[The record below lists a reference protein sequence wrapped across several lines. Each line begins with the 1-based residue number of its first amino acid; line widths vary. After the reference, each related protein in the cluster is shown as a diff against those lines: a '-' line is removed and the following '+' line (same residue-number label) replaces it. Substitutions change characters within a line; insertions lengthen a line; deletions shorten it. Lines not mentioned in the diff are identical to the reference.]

1 MKLSISNIAWN
12 LENDKVMYKYIQ
24 NSGLQGIEIAPTR
37 IFPVKPY
44 DDLKK
49 ANDFAKMLNDKYGLI
64 ISSMQSIWY
73 GKSEHIFK
81 SQEERKILID
91 YTKKA
96 IDFASSINCRNLVFG
111 CPKNRVI
118 SNENDIDIAI
128 SFFEELGRYANSKN
142 TILSIE
148 PNPTI
153 YNTNFIN
160 TTEEAF
166 KLVRLIDSEGIK
178 VNVDLGTIICN
189 NEDLCII
196 KENINLVNHIHISE
210 PYLDL
215 IKKRSIHREL
225 VDLLKESKYEKFI
238 SIEMGKRDEIDEVK
252 DTIIY
257 INEVF
262 R

>member
-12 LENDKVMYKYIQ
+12 LENDKVMYNYIQ
-24 NSGLQGIEIAPTR
+24 NSGFQGIEIAPTR
-37 IFPVKPY
+37 IFPVSPY
-44 DDLKK
+44 EDLKQ
-49 ANDFAKMLNDKYGLI
+49 ANHFANMLNDKYGLI

-73 GKSEHIFK
+73 GKSENIFK

-91 YTKKA
+91 YAKKA
-96 IDFASSINCRNLVFG
+96 IDFASLIKCRNLVFG

-118 SNENDIDIAI
+118 NNEKDIDIAI
-128 SFFEELGRYANSKN
+128 SFFKELGEYANSKN
-142 TILSIE
+142 TVLSIE

-160 TTEEAF
+160 TTDEAF
-166 KLVRLIDSEGIK
+166 KLVKLIDSEGIM

-189 NEDLCII
+189 DENLCII

-210 PYLDL
+210 PYLVL
-215 IKKRSIHREL
+215 IKKRSIHKEL
-225 VDLLKESKYEKFI
+225 ADLLKESKYEKFI
-238 SIEMGKRDEIDEVK
+238 SIEMGKRDYIEEVK
-252 DTIIY
+252 NTIIY